1 MMGMGSDKKVGS
13 LLIAIGGG
21 LKPKAEP
28 KSDPYADIVTLCAE
42 RVIDAFK
49 AGDAQMLIKE
59 LPKLLAV
66 LPSAEFESEDEGESE
81 MED

>member
-13 LLIAIGGG
+13 LLIALSGGMKAKEG
-21 LKPKAEP
+21 PK
-28 KSDPYADIVTLCAE
+28 DPYSDIVSICAE
-42 RVIDAFK
+42 RVIEAFK
-49 AGDAQMLIKE
+49 ANDPEMLIKE

-66 LPSAEFESEDEGESE
+66 LPSPEFESEDEGESE